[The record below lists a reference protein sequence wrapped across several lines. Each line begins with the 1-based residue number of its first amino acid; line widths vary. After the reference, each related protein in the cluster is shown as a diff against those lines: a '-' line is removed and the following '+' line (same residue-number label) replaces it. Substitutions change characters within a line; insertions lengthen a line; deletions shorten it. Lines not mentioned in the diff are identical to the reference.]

1 MAQIEL
7 KIAPRTAI
15 GGQRPARLRRR
26 GQIPGVVYGGEGGA
40 FSVSVDRKYLEKD
53 IGGISENQILSLM
66 VAEQKKPR
74 LAIVKEIQRN
84 HLTDA
89 VLHIDFEEI
98 SLTEKLVA
106 DVPILRLG
114 EAAGVRDGGI
124 LEQVV
129 REITVRCLP
138 TELPEKIEVD
148 VSPLKIGDS
157 VQVKDVKFAAGV
169 EVLSD
174 PSLIIF
180 TVSVPKVE
188 EEAVPAEAEAA
199 APEVVGEAAEG
210 EEGAAEG
217 EKPEGAKGKEAPGA
231 KGKEAPGAKGK
242 EAPGAKGKEGP
253 GAKGK
258 EAPGAKGK
266 EGPGAK
272 GKEAAPAKGKEG
284 ARGR

>member
-7 KIAPRTAI
+7 KIAPRTAV
-15 GGQRPARLRRR
+15 GGKRPSRLRRR
-26 GQIPGVVYGGEGGA
+26 GQIPGIVYGGEGGA
-40 FSVSVDRKYLEKD
+40 FTVSVERKYLEQE
-53 IGGISENQILSLM
+53 IGGINENQILSLL
-66 VAEQKKPR
+66 VADQKKPR

-89 VLHIDFEEI
+89 VIHIDFEEI
-98 SLTEKLVA
+98 SLTEKLTA

-129 REITVRCLP
+129 REISVRCLP
-138 TELPEKIEVD
+138 AELPEKIEVD
-148 VSPLKIGDS
+148 VSALKIGDS
-157 VQVKDVKFAAGV
+157 VQVKDVKFAPGI

-180 TVSVPKVE
+180 TVSVPKAE
-188 EEAVPAEAEAA
+188 EEAAPAEAEAA
-199 APEVVGEAAEG
+199 APEVIGEAKEG

-217 EKPEGAKGKEAPGA
+217 EKPEGAAAKGKEAPGAKGKEAPGAKGKEAPGAKGKEAPGA

-242 EAPGAKGKEGP
+242 EAPGAKGKEG
-253 GAKGK
+253 AKGK
-258 EAPGAKGK
+258 
-266 EGPGAK
+266 
-272 GKEAAPAKGKEG
+272 
-284 ARGR
+284 